1 MLLPKDSA
9 PRLMSERMRLGY
21 SSAQAAVLGGVEA
34 EAYSKMEDG
43 TLYIPIE
50 LIWRLQKI
58 GFRGAFIHMGEESS
72 STHDDAYPTVKEFHA
87 TSEGHYDNG
96 GFVQAVRLMRRSIA
110 AVDAFLGES
119 FSTQSPELVV
129 ALMNASI
136 SLDQHQSAGERE
148 ELVSK
153 VENALQS
160 LAEAIS
166 DAGAQIADSIAPK
179 V

>member
-1 MLLPKDSA
+1 MLLPEDSA
-9 PRLMSERMRLGY
+9 PRLMSERVRLGY

-34 EAYSKMEDG
+34 KAYSKMEEG

-58 GFRGAFIHMGEESS
+58 GFRGAFIHTGEEGA
-72 STHDDAYPTVKEFHA
+72 STHDDEFPTMKEFHA
-87 TSEGHYDNG
+87 TSEGHYDSG
-96 GFVQAVRLMRRSIA
+96 GFAQAVRLMRRSIA
-110 AVDAFLGES
+110 AVDAFLGEG
-119 FSTQSPELVV
+119 FSTQSPELVA

-136 SLDQHQSAGERE
+136 SLDQDPGAGERE

-166 DAGAQIADSIAPK
+166 DAGEQIAHSIAPE

>member
-1 MLLPKDSA
+1 MLLTKDSA

-58 GFRGAFIHMGEESS
+58 GFRGEFIHMGEESAS
-72 STHDDAYPTVKEFHA
+72 IHNDEFPTIKEFHA

-96 GFVQAVRLMRRSIA
+96 GFAQAVRLMRRSVA
-110 AVDAFLGES
+110 AVDAFLGEGL
-119 FSTQSPELVV
+119 STKSPELVA

-136 SLDQHQSAGERE
+136 SLDQDLGAGERE

-166 DAGAQIADSIAPK
+166 DAGEQIAHSIAPE

>member
-1 MLLPKDSA
+1 MLLPEDSA

-21 SSAQAAVLGGVEA
+21 SSAQAAVLAGVDA

-58 GFRGAFIHMGEESS
+58 GFRGEFIHMGEESAS
-72 STHDDAYPTVKEFHA
+72 IHNDEFPTIKEFHA

-96 GFVQAVRLMRRSIA
+96 GFAQAVRLMRRSMA
-110 AVDAFLGES
+110 AVDAFLGEGL
-119 FSTQSPELVV
+119 STKSPELVA

-136 SLDQHQSAGERE
+136 SLDQNPGTGERE

-153 VENALQS
+153 VENALLS

-166 DAGAQIADSIAPK
+166 DAGENIANSIAPE